1 MSDQIRID
9 KWLWAV
15 RIFKTRS
22 KATHACRNG
31 KVKMHGQQ
39 VKPSAEIKPGDIIQ
53 VSKEQIDLEIKVL
66 KTLEK
71 RVGAKVVPEYMEDL
85 TPEENYKKREIARHT
100 NFEYREKGHGR
111 PTKKERREIER
122 LKKFL
127 K

>member
-1 MSDQIRID
+1 MSNGIRID

-31 KVKMHGQQ
+31 KVKIDDQP
-39 VKPSAEIKPGDIIQ
+39 VKPSTEIKTGDVIQ
-53 VSKEQIDLEIKVL
+53 VNKEQIDLEIKVL
-66 KTLEK
+66 QTLEK
-71 RVGAKVVPEYMEDL
+71 RVGAKLVPDYMEDL
-85 TPEENYKKREIARHT
+85 TPEENYRKQEIARQT
-100 NFEYREKGHGR
+100 NFEYREKGQGR
-111 PTKKERREIER
+111 PTKKQRREIEQ